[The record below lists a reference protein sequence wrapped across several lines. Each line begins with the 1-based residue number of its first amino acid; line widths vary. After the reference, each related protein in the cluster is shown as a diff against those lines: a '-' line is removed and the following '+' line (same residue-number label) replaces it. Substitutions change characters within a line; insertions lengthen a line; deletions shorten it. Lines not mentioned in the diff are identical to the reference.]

1 MDKKTKIRLI
11 SLSSAFIVLAGALV
25 FKNDREEKVIERN
38 TIEDTENSNKAII
51 YYENNILDIQDE
63 LKKFNVKNLNYYPV
77 NSYKILQYRD
87 VNGYERFSVVLSNIG
102 YYNDEKGNID
112 TYYSFVD
119 VFDGTLVLS
128 SNNLNFELFASDFVD
143 TIIYYGD
150 LTDLGDILE
159 NRGLDKDYIKKV
171 KEEYISSNMLYSL
184 DAAKYYLSLVNDYN
198 RSDYETHKA
207 LIIK

>member
-38 TIEDTENSNKAII
+38 TIEDTENSNKDII